1 MRQTTS
7 GAACTLLDKAVNGR
21 RNNSMSNTDYRAM
34 SDGELVERLEKGEMQ
49 TNSDLEAELMRRME
63 EEGTHYNN
71 TPEDKERW
79 KVDIAES
86 VRKGLS
92 QS

>member
-1 MRQTTS
+1 
-7 GAACTLLDKAVNGR
+7 
-21 RNNSMSNTDYRAM
+21 
-34 SDGELVERLEKGEMQ
+34 MQ

-79 KVDIAES
+79 KVDIAKS